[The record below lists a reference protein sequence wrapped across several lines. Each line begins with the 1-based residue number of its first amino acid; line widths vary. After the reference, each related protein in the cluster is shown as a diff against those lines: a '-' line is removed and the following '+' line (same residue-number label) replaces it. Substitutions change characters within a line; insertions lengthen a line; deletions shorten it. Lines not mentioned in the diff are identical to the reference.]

1 MTVSFFDKLIQSRL
15 QFNTPHTSTDT
26 TPGITSTSNHL
37 GYIITYSA
45 FQVLLAVFRVA
56 GFSE

>member
-37 GYIITYSA
+37 GYITYSA